1 MEFLLVGGGLGL
13 ILTALSVFFVKKNE
27 RDRPEGKLDNW
38 GVHFTPNTIHAASDL
53 DRAITAFVD
62 SWTTAYPHHSK
73 SLKRALKN
81 LDIIWH
87 TRRIEY
93 KGDSVLALMESPDKI
108 HLWIGPR
115 LKNGNRHLAY
125 TGLFDQLG
133 KLALLIQGQEPDT
146 SKNEVRKILADA
158 RARMF

>member
-1 MEFLLVGGGLGL
+1 MELLLVGTALGL
-13 ILTALSVFFVKKNE
+13 FLTALSVFFLKKN
-27 RDRPEGKLDNW
+27 RDRPEAKLENW
-38 GVHFTPNTIHAASDL
+38 GVHFTPNTVYTTGNL

-81 LDIIWH
+81 LDIVWH
-87 TRRIEY
+87 SRRIKY
-93 KGDSVLALMESPDKI
+93 KEDFVLALMESPEKI
-108 HLWIGPR
+108 NLWIGPR

-133 KLALLIQGQEPDT
+133 KLALLIQGLEPDT
-146 SKNEVRKILADA
+146 SKPEVRKILADA